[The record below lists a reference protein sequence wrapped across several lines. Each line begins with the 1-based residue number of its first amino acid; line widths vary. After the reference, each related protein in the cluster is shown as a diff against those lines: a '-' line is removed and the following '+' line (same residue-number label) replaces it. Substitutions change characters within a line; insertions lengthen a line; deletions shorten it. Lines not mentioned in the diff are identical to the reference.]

1 MIKFLD
7 LKAVNQRFEPDM
19 TFAIQRV
26 ISSGWFI
33 LGEEVKTFE
42 KKYADFI
49 GVKYCVGVANGLK
62 GYMTLGIFKPGDE
75 IIVPANTYIASLLAI
90 SGNGLK
96 PVLIE
101 PDLFTYNLDSSKIEE
116 KISVRTRAIML
127 VHLYGQCGMNND
139 IKQIIDKY
147 NLKLIED
154 NAQSSGCFYN
164 EVRTGSIGDSSGHS
178 FYPGKNLGCIGDGGA
193 ITTNNKELAEIVRT
207 LANYG
212 SKIKYVN
219 DHLGVNSRLDEIQAA
234 ILNLKLTKLD
244 EDNEARNLLADNYC
258 KLLKGVGDLIIPEKI
273 DGYNSVYHL
282 YVIRTNFRDE
292 LQQFLR
298 ESGIETS
305 IHYPIPPHLQKA
317 YVELGFKNGKFPV
330 TEFISD
336 TCLSLPISP
345 VLTISETEFISESI
359 KSFFQL
365 NIKNNKV
372 Q

>member
-1 MIKFLD
+1 MVKFLD
-7 LKAVNQRFEPDM
+7 LKALNLRFQPEM
-19 TFAIQRV
+19 TLAIQRV
-26 ISSGWFI
+26 INSGWFI
-33 LGEEVKTFE
+33 LGDEVKTFE
-42 KKYADFI
+42 KNYADFI
-49 GVKYCVGVANGLK
+49 GVKYCVGVANGLDALSLILK

-96 PVLIE
+96 PVLVE
-101 PDLFTYNLDSSKIEE
+101 PDLFSYNLDFSKIEE
-116 KISVRTRAIML
+116 KISSRTRAIML

-139 IKQIIDKY
+139 IKQIIEKY

-154 NAQSSGCFYN
+154 NAQSAGCFYE

-193 ITTNNKELAEIVRT
+193 ITTNNQELSEVVRT

-212 SKIKYVN
+212 SKTKYVN
-219 DHLGVNSRLDEIQAA
+219 DYLGVNSRLDEIQAA
-234 ILNLKLTKLD
+234 ILNLKLAKLD
-244 EDNEARNLLADNYC
+244 EDNKVRNLLADNYS
-258 KLLKGVGDLIIPEKI
+258 KQLKGVGDLIIPEKI
-273 DGYNSVYHL
+273 NNLNSVYHL

-292 LQQFLR
+292 LQHFLR

-317 YVELGFKNGKFPV
+317 YSELCFKNGTFPV
-330 TEFISD
+330 TELISN

-345 VLTISETEFISESI
+345 VLEANELEEVVHCI
-359 KSFFQL
+359 KSFF
-365 NIKNNKV
+365 NS
-372 Q
+372 